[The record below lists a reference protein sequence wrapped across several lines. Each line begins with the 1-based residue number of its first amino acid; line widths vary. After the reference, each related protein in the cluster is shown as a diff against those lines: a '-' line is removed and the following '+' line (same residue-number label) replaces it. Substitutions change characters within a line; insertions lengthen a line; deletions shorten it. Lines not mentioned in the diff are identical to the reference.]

1 MLDALARYGIYYLV
15 YFLEVV
21 LLAFLVWRGHW
32 RRWKGIFLYVA
43 SLLAID
49 GIGRSYVL
57 ARYGFSS
64 HQYAYFFWL
73 TDVVLVLA
81 AFLLI
86 CALSRQACHHEANLW
101 RHVRLLLSFVFVL
114 VLGMSLLSLHR
125 NYQSLFSRFI
135 IEFQQNLYFTCLI
148 LLTLLYVLMQKI
160 EGADEELALLVCGL
174 GIQFAGPA
182 ANFAL
187 VHLTPGQHYASLLYT
202 YVGPLCTLGMLLI
215 WFYAITHAPR
225 AVGVPGFEKKGGELA
240 EAVAREA

>member
-21 LLAFLVWRGHW
+21 LLAFMVWRGHW

-49 GIGRSYVL
+49 GIARSYVL

-64 HQYAYFFWL
+64 HEYAYFFWL
-73 TDVVLVLA
+73 TDVLLVLA
-81 AFLLI
+81 AFLLV
-86 CALSRQACHHEANLW
+86 CALWRQVCRHEAYLW
-101 RHVRLLLSFVFVL
+101 RHVRFLLGSVFVL
-114 VLGMSLLSLHR
+114 ALGISWLSLHR
-125 NYQSLFSRFI
+125 HFQSLFSRFI

-148 LLTLLYVLMQKI
+148 LLTLLYFLMQKI
-160 EGADEELALLVCGL
+160 EGVDDELTLLVCGL

-187 VHLTPGQHYASLLYT
+187 VYLTPGRFYASSLYT
-202 YVGPLCTLGMLLI
+202 YLGPLCTLGMLLI
-215 WFYAITHAPR
+215 WFYAITQSPK
-225 AVGVPGFEKKGGELA
+225 AVGFPGIDRKATDLA
-240 EAVAREA
+240 EAATREI

>member
-15 YFLEVV
+15 YFVEVA

-32 RRWKGIFLYVA
+32 RRLTAIFLYVA
-43 SLLAID
+43 CLLAID
-49 GIGRSYVL
+49 GIARSYVL

-64 HQYAYFFWL
+64 HEYAYFFWL

-81 AFLLI
+81 AFLVV
-86 CALSRQACHHEANLW
+86 CALFRRACSREERLW
-101 RHVRLLLSFVFVL
+101 WHARLMLGLVFVL
-114 VLGMSLLSLHR
+114 VLAVSLLTLR
-125 NYQSLFSRFI
+125 NNFKSLFSLFI

-160 EGADEELALLVCGL
+160 ETADDELTLLVCGL

-187 VHLTPGQHYASLLYT
+187 VYLTPGQRYASLLYT
-202 YVGPLCTLGMLLI
+202 YLGPLCTLGMLLI
-215 WFYAITHAPR
+215 WFHAVAHAPR
-225 AVGVPGFEKKGGELA
+225 AVGVPGFERGRA
-240 EAVAREA
+240 EVAESTAREG